1 MKNILRF
8 LLSLVLLSLVACVS
22 TTPDGKIIKET
33 EKEVVDDIEIIQN
46 WSGDFPV
53 ARLDVLPDGQ
63 ERLPAGYIGDAATFK
78 EVWSVF
84 SPATPVPEVDFSDNM
99 VVFGRNTQYY
109 NRTTIFKVTLTNEG
123 VAEILAMATM
133 TSTPIQDK
141 VAMSIA
147 IIPRKGIKSIFT
159 AGNRLPVK

>member
-1 MKNILRF
+1 MKIMVRI
-8 LLSLVLLSLVACVS
+8 LLSFVVLTLVACVS

-33 EKEVVDDIEIIQN
+33 EKEVIDDIEIIQN

-84 SPATPVPEVDFSDNM
+84 SPATPVPEVDFNDNM

-133 TSTPIQDK
+133 TSIPIQDR
-141 VAMSIA
+141 VAMSLA
-147 IIPRKGIKSIFT
+147 VIPRNGIKSIFT

>member
-1 MKNILRF
+1 MQIVLRT
-8 LLSLVLLSLVACVS
+8 LLLLVALLLAACVS
-22 TTPDGKIIKET
+22 TTPDGKIIKES
-33 EKEVVDDIEIIQN
+33 EKEVIDDVEIIQN

-53 ARLDVLPDGQ
+53 AKLDVFPKGQ

-78 EVWSVF
+78 NVWSVF

-141 VAMSIA
+141 VAMSMA
-147 IIPRKGIKSIFT
+147 VIPRKGIKYIFT

>member
-1 MKNILRF
+1 MKILLRIF
-8 LLSLVLLSLVACVS
+8 LSFVVLTLVACVS
-22 TTPDGKIIKET
+22 TTPDGKIIKES
-33 EKEVVDDIEIIQN
+33 EKEVVDDVEIIQN

-53 ARLDVLPDGQ
+53 AKLDVLPDGQ
-63 ERLPAGYIGDAATFK
+63 ERLPAGYISDAATFK

-84 SPATPVPEVDFSDNM
+84 SPATPVPEVDFNDNL

-141 VAMSIA
+141 VAMSLA

>member
-1 MKNILRF
+1 MKIMLRIL
-8 LLSLVLLSLVACVS
+8 LLLVLFTVAACVS
-22 TTPDGKIIKET
+22 TTPDGKIIKES
-33 EKEVVDDIEIIQN
+33 EKEVIDDVEIIQN

-53 ARLDVLPDGQ
+53 AKLDMLPDGQ

-84 SPATPVPEVDFSDNM
+84 SPATPVPEVDFGDHM

-141 VAMSIA
+141 VAMSLA
-147 IIPRKGIKSIFT
+147 IIPRTGIKYIFT